1 MAPRIRQRLIEAM
14 VRFDD
19 TSRPIAETYRR
30 VGAEA
35 ERLGL
40 TRPSYQRI
48 RELVHQ
54 ARNVRPRLTVTDV
67 IRIVTT
73 RPKTTDHGLELLS
86 ELGVKP
92 IALWG
97 LSSERPRPP

>member
-1 MAPRIRQRLIEAM
+1 MAPR
-14 VRFDD
+14 
-19 TSRPIAETYRR
+19 SRPIAETYRR

-67 IRIVTT
+67 VRIVTT
-73 RPKTTDHGLELLS
+73 LPKSTDHGLELLS
-86 ELGVKP
+86 ELGMRP
-92 IALWG
+92 IPTWG
-97 LSSERPRPP
+97 LGSESGRPP